1 MKKRKQIKIEV
12 VHLVLVIDHPHILIT
27 TVAKRSEDKWWDEV
41 SKFLELSLRI
51 AMGEEDA
58 RHAARPFYGL
68 HFSLGI
74 RIAAVV
80 AIVVAIVVAD
90 ELIKGGSGGGVVV
103 GVGGRSEIVVGPA
116 VDYI

>member
-51 AMGEEDA
+51 AMGEEDV

-68 HFSLGI
+68 HFSLGT
-74 RIAAVV
+74 RITAVV
-80 AIVVAIVVAD
+80 VVVVAVAD
-90 ELIKGGSGGGVVV
+90 ELIKGGSGSGSGVVV
-103 GVGGRSEIVVGPA
+103 GVVVE
-116 VDYI
+116 VK